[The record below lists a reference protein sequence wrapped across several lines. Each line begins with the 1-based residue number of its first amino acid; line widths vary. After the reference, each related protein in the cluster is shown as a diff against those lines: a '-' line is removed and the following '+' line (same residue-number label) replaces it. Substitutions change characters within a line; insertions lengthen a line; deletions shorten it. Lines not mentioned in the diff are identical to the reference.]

1 MFILLILTGLKDI
14 STSLEEVDLR
24 GQVRGLREWNEG
36 YDYLEAIAFS
46 FVVEFRDNTDNW
58 SMFADSEE
66 EKVCF
71 LLFFVFFFSSYRFF
85 QYAILGL
92 FKMAAGL

>member
-1 MFILLILTGLKDI
+1 M

-71 LLFFVFFFSSYRFF
+71 LLFFVFFFFVLPILSVCDFG
-85 QYAILGL
+85 AIQDGR
-92 FKMAAGL
+92 GTVVY